1 MRKSTRIIWRQCKY
15 LNYLVEQDHRFV
27 KWRIQNM
34 LGFKSFEAAQIT
46 LSGIE
51 TVRMMI
57 KISVTK

>member
-1 MRKSTRIIWRQCKY
+1 M
-15 LNYLVEQDHRFV
+15 VEQDHWFI

-34 LGFKSFEAAQIT
+34 PGFKSFEAAQIT